1 MQYLFKHQTVLSR
14 DHEVILGVLSHRG
27 IASSQQLQEATG
39 KSQATVS
46 RLLAGLSGQLLTFG
60 RARATRYALPR
71 PIRGLAAQQ
80 PVFWT
85 DADGVISEIGTLCHL
100 AGEQVYVSDTAHFPA
115 GPTRELPWALSP
127 LRAQGFLG
135 RLHAQRLEG
144 AGLDGDPDRWSLEST
159 LYAALFLHD
168 ASGAITLGHAS
179 ATRPRHPPMAR
190 AGKALRADLDA
201 MALDVARTL
210 PAGSS
215 AGGEQPKFL
224 AVLQGDRSAPGDVQ
238 HVIVKFTPPHDTPFG
253 QRWRDLLLA
262 EHLASEILARHGIA
276 AARTRIESTP
286 TRTYLI
292 SERFDR
298 FGAHGRRHAVAIG
311 EVHRAFVPDS
321 YANWVATSAA
331 LARQGRLPQAD
342 HQTVT
347 TLLAFGRLIGNTDMH
362 SGNLALFVALPDLLK
377 GRFTLAPAYDMLP
390 MRWRPNASLGG
401 NPDYA
406 PFEPDHASLSSPA
419 VAPAQVWWSAL
430 ADHPD
435 ISPALRRVAA
445 EMARRVAPTLRP
457 GRPAREPRAGNAPEP
472 TNR

>member
-1 MQYLFKHQTVLSR
+1 MFGR
-14 DHEVILGVLSHRG
+14 DHEVILGVLAHRG

-46 RLLAGLSGQLLTFG
+46 RLLADLSGQVLTVG

-80 PVFWT
+80 PIYWT
-85 DADGVISEIGTLCHL
+85 DEQGRVGEIGTLSFL
-100 AGEQVYVSDTAHFPA
+100 AGEQLVVDSAYFAP
-115 GPTRELPWALSP
+115 GPGRDLPWALSP

-144 AGLDGDPDRWSLEST
+144 SGLGGDPDRWSLEST

-168 ASGAITLGHAS
+168 AAGAITLGQAS
-179 ATRPRHPPMAR
+179 ATRPRHAPMAR
-190 AGKALRADLDA
+190 SGKALRSALDA
-201 MALDVARTL
+201 LALDVARTL

-224 AVLQGDRSAPGDVQ
+224 AVLQGDRSAPELLQ

-262 EHLASEILARHGIA
+262 EHLAAQVLARHGIA
-276 AARTRIESTP
+276 AARTRLEATD

-298 FGAHGRRHAVAIG
+298 FGAHGRGHAVSIG
-311 EVHRAFVPDS
+311 EVHKAFVPDS
-321 YANWVATSAA
+321 YTHWAASSAA
-331 LARQGRLPQAD
+331 LARQGRLPESD
-342 HQTVT
+342 HLTVA
-347 TLLAFGRLIGNTDMH
+347 TLLAFGRLIGNSDMH
-362 SGNLALFVALPDLLK
+362 SGNLALFVALEDLHR
-377 GRFTLAPAYDMLP
+377 GRFRLAPSYDMLP

-406 PFEPDHASLSSPA
+406 PFEPDQASLSSPA
-419 VAPAQVWWSAL
+419 VAIARAYWAAL
-430 ADHPD
+430 AEHADA
-435 ISPALRRVAA
+435 SRALRRVAA
-445 EMARRVAPTLRP
+445 EMHARLTR
-457 GRPAREPRAGNAPEP
+457 G
-472 TNR
+472 

>member
-1 MQYLFKHQTVLSR
+1 MFGH
-14 DHEVILGVLSHRG
+14 DHEVILGVLAHRG

-46 RLLAGLSGQLLTFG
+46 RLLADLSGQVLSFG

-80 PVFWT
+80 PIHWT
-85 DADGVISEIGTLCHL
+85 DADGRIQEIGTLSFL
-100 AGEQVYVSDTAHFPA
+100 AGEQVCIGDSPHFAGTPA
-115 GPTRELPWALSP
+115 RELPWALSP

-144 AGLDGDPDRWSLEST
+144 AGLGGDPDRWSLEST
-159 LYAALFLHD
+159 LYSALFLHD

-179 ATRPRHPPMAR
+179 TTRPAHAPLPR
-190 AGKALRADLDA
+190 AGKALRTALNA
-201 MALDVARTL
+201 VALDVARTL

-224 AVLQGDRSAPGDVQ
+224 AVLQGERSAPDELQ

-253 QRWRDLLLA
+253 ARWRELLLA
-262 EHLASEILARHGIA
+262 EHLAAQVLARHGIA
-276 AARTRIESTP
+276 AARTRIEASD

-311 EVHRAFVPDS
+311 EVHKAFVPDHYTHWAAS
-321 YANWVATSAA
+321 SAV
-331 LARQGRLPQAD
+331 LVRQGRLPAAD
-342 HQTVT
+342 HQTVA
-347 TLLAFGRLIGNTDMH
+347 TLLAFGRLIGNSDMH

-390 MRWRPNASLGG
+390 MRWRPNPSLGS
-401 NPDYA
+401 NPEYA
-406 PFEPDHASLSSPA
+406 AFEPDQASLSSPA
-419 VAPAQVWWSAL
+419 VAMARDYWAAL
-430 ADHPD
+430 ADHAD
-435 ISPALRRVAA
+435 LGRALRRTAA
-445 EMARRVAPTLRP
+445 AMHTRLAPHAR
-457 GRPAREPRAGNAPEP
+457 
-472 TNR
+472 

>member
-1 MQYLFKHQTVLSR
+1 MFGR
-14 DHEVILGVLSHRG
+14 DHEVILGVLAHRG

-46 RLLAGLSGQLLTFG
+46 RLLADLSGQVLAFG

-80 PVFWT
+80 PIWWT
-85 DADGVISEIGTLCHL
+85 DADGRVSEIGTLSLL
-100 AGEQVYVSDTAHFPA
+100 AGEQVIVADSPHFAA
-115 GPTRELPWALSP
+115 GPGRDLPWALSP

-144 AGLDGDPDRWSLEST
+144 AGLGGDPDRWGLEST
-159 LYAALFLHD
+159 LYSALFLHD
-168 ASGAITLGHAS
+168 AAGAITLGHAS
-179 ATRPRHPPMAR
+179 ATRPRHAPMAR
-190 AGKALRADLDA
+190 SGRALRSALDA
-201 MALDVARTL
+201 VALDVARTL

-224 AVLQGDRSAPGDVQ
+224 AVLQGERSAPDALQ

-262 EHLASEILARHGIA
+262 EHLAAQVLTRHGIA
-276 AARTRIESTP
+276 AARTRIEATD

-298 FGAHGRRHAVAIG
+298 FGAHGRCHAVPIG
-311 EVHRAFVPDS
+311 EVHKAFVPDHYTHWAAS
-321 YANWVATSAA
+321 SAV
-331 LARQGRLPQAD
+331 LVRQGRLPEAD
-342 HQTVT
+342 HRTIA
-347 TLLAFGRLIGNTDMH
+347 TLLAFGRLIGNSDMH

-390 MRWRPNASLGG
+390 MRWRPNPSLGG

-406 PFEPDHASLSSPA
+406 AFEPDAASLSSPA
-419 VAPAQVWWSAL
+419 AAIARDYWAAL
-430 ADHPD
+430 AEHADL
-435 ISPALRRVAA
+435 SRALRRTAG
-445 EMARRVAPTLRP
+445 EMHALLSSR
-457 GRPAREPRAGNAPEP
+457 
-472 TNR
+472 

>member
-1 MQYLFKHQTVLSR
+1 MLGRY
-14 DHEVILGVLSHRG
+14 HEVILGVLAHRG

-46 RLLAGLSGQLLTFG
+46 RLLADLSGQVLTIG

-80 PVFWT
+80 PIYWT
-85 DADGVISEIGTLCHL
+85 DAEGRVGEIGTLSFL
-100 AGEQVYVSDTAHFPA
+100 AGEQIVVDSPYFAP
-115 GPTRELPWALSP
+115 GPGRDLPWALSP

-144 AGLDGDPDRWSLEST
+144 AGLGGDPDRWSLEST

-168 ASGAITLGHAS
+168 AAGAITLGHAS
-179 ATRPRHPPMAR
+179 ATRPRHAPMAR
-190 AGKALRADLDA
+190 SGKALRSALDA
-201 MALDVARTL
+201 VALDVAGTL

-224 AVLQGDRSAPGDVQ
+224 AVLHGDRSAPEVLQ

-262 EHLASEILARHGIA
+262 EHLAAQVLARHGIA
-276 AARTRIESTP
+276 AARTRIEATD
-286 TRTYLI
+286 TRSYLI

-298 FGAHGRRHAVAIG
+298 FGAHGRCHAVPIG
-311 EVHRAFVPDS
+311 EVHQAFVPDS
-321 YANWVATSAA
+321 YTHWAASAA
-331 LARQGRLPQAD
+331 TLARQGRLPEHD
-342 HQTVT
+342 HQTIAM
-347 TLLAFGRLIGNTDMH
+347 LLAFGRLIGNSDMH
-362 SGNLALFVALPDLLK
+362 SGNLALFVALDDLPR
-377 GRFTLAPAYDMLP
+377 GRFTLAPSYDMLP

-406 PFEPDHASLSSPA
+406 PFEPDQASLSSPA
-419 VAPAQVWWSAL
+419 VAIALAYWAAL
-430 ADHPD
+430 ADHAGV
-435 ISPALRRVAA
+435 SRALRRVAA
-445 EMARRVAPTLRP
+445 EMHSRLARR
-457 GRPAREPRAGNAPEP
+457 
-472 TNR
+472 

>member
-1 MQYLFKHQTVLSR
+1 MFGR
-14 DHEVILGVLSHRG
+14 DHEVILGVLAHRG
-27 IASSQQLQEATG
+27 ITSSQQLQEATG

-46 RLLAGLSGQLLTFG
+46 RLLADLSGQVLTIG

-80 PVFWT
+80 PIYWT
-85 DADGVISEIGTLCHL
+85 DAEGRVSEIGTLSFL
-100 AGEQVYVSDTAHFPA
+100 AGEQLVVDSAYIAP
-115 GPTRELPWALSP
+115 GPGRGLPWALSP

-144 AGLDGDPDRWSLEST
+144 AGLGGDPDRWSLEST

-179 ATRPRHPPMAR
+179 ATRPRHAPMAR
-190 AGKALRADLDA
+190 SGKALRSALDA
-201 MALDVARTL
+201 VALDVARTL

-224 AVLQGDRSAPGDVQ
+224 AVLQGDRSAPEVLQ

-262 EHLASEILARHGIA
+262 EHLAARVLARHGIA
-276 AARTRIESTP
+276 AARTRIEATD

-298 FGAHGRRHAVAIG
+298 FGAHGRGHAVSIG
-311 EVHRAFVPDS
+311 EVHTAFVPDS
-321 YANWVATSAA
+321 YTHWAASSAA
-331 LARQGRLPQAD
+331 LARQGRLPESD
-342 HQTVT
+342 HQTVA
-347 TLLAFGRLIGNTDMH
+347 TLLAFGRLIGNSDMH
-362 SGNLALFVALPDLLK
+362 SGNLALFVALDDLPR
-377 GRFTLAPAYDMLP
+377 GRFTLAPSYDMLP

-406 PFEPDHASLSSPA
+406 PFEPDQASLSSPA
-419 VAPAQVWWSAL
+419 VVMARAYWAAL
-430 ADHPD
+430 ADHAD
-435 ISPALRRVAA
+435 ASRALRRVAA
-445 EMARRVAPTLRP
+445 QMHGRLARL
-457 GRPAREPRAGNAPEP
+457 
-472 TNR
+472 